1 MDPKAVSFECSKA
14 YVNVYASSRD
24 ELDAVICCDGSH
36 PPASWLTGTYAG
48 ALCVPPPRFLPFA
61 RRLTKFPDSWLLPL
75 IPILLRV
82 VTVQFR
88 RVFTSATAGGVAKDA
103 PHHLSHWVTLR
114 RLFSYIVVMNFR
126 GWALYILFNMVQDS
140 IAARFSSSEGMGGM
154 TDSAT
159 MEECWYHNLLHSSKQ
174 DDPTCYGRRFDF
186 SDHVVLFFGHVLPV
200 VLFEVLFCFLLPF
213 WPLSKADKNDGGR
226 RLNSSESAPATSKSP
241 STIHRHRLHLPT
253 GAIPVLL
260 LASFMYLNF
269 LVFLAV
275 HRTAAYFHTSTE
287 IAVGYAISLLV
298 QIPLG
303 VLLWGTQCLGHWDR
317 ARALVGL
324 PPYEE
329 SVGRND

>member
-1 MDPKAVSFECSKA
+1 MH
-14 YVNVYASSRD
+14 R
-24 ELDAVICCDGSH
+24 I
-36 PPASWLTGTYAG
+36 
-48 ALCVPPPRFLPFA
+48 
-61 RRLTKFPDSWLLPL
+61 
-75 IPILLRV
+75 
-82 VTVQFR
+82 
-88 RVFTSATAGGVAKDA
+88 
-103 PHHLSHWVTLR
+103 
-114 RLFSYIVVMNFR
+114 SYIVVMNFR

-140 IAARFSSSEGMGGM
+140 IAARLYVSSSGGMGGT

-159 MEECWYHNLLHSSKQ
+159 TRMEECWYRNLLHSSKQ

-213 WPLSKADKNDGGR
+213 WPSSKADTYKNDGGR
-226 RLNSSESAPATSKSP
+226 RLNSSDSVSATSKSP
-241 STIHRHRLHLPT
+241 TTIHHHKLHLPT
-253 GAIPVLL
+253 GAIPILL
-260 LASFMYLNF
+260 LASFVYLNV
-269 LVFLAV
+269 LVFMAV

>member
-1 MDPKAVSFECSKA
+1 
-14 YVNVYASSRD
+14 
-24 ELDAVICCDGSH
+24 
-36 PPASWLTGTYAG
+36 
-48 ALCVPPPRFLPFA
+48 
-61 RRLTKFPDSWLLPL
+61 
-75 IPILLRV
+75 
-82 VTVQFR
+82 
-88 RVFTSATAGGVAKDA
+88 
-103 PHHLSHWVTLR
+103 
-114 RLFSYIVVMNFR
+114 MNFR

-140 IAARFSSSEGMGGM
+140 IAARFSSSEGMGGY
-154 TDSAT
+154 D
-159 MEECWYHNLLHSSKQ
+159 EQCH
-174 DDPTCYGRRFDF
+174 YGRIVGIAICSIRA
-186 SDHVVLFFGHVLPV
+186 SRMILPV
-200 VLFEVLFCFLLPF
+200 TDADSTFRITSFCSLVTSCPLFCLRCYFAFCCRSGPCQRLI
-213 WPLSKADKNDGGR
+213 KTDGGR
-226 RLNSSESAPATSKSP
+226 RLNSSDSAPATSKSP

-324 PPYEE
+324 PPY
-329 SVGRND
+329 